1 MQVIWRDGMTK
12 GDNEPMTV
20 VAVETASGSRISADL
35 VVLSLT
41 DSNGSEW
48 TRVGEIE
55 KFTPG
60 PDAGLLEVIEA
71 QMAAIEELS
80 SKVAVLVLDTGQA
93 KKLTDLQE
101 WADQFPVLVENLCM
115 ALGFARNPVGPTGI
129 PELDVIVSCAR

>member
-35 VVLSLT
+35 VRPVSDEQLVDLHFA
-41 DSNGSEW
+41 G
-48 TRVGEIE
+48 
-55 KFTPG
+55 TPAEET
-60 PDAGLLEVIEA
+60 AGLLEVIEA
-71 QMAAIEELS
+71 QMAAIDGMVD
-80 SKVAVLVLDTGQA
+80 KDTHTAQTKDLA
-93 KKLTDLQE
+93 NLQE